1 MLDSAL
7 TMRTTRNAA
16 AGQAG
21 QPAGRQRVDAGTAA
35 RELLHVVMLV
45 MRTVAANMRRS
56 PDSLAPAQVGTLMK
70 VSMGPCTMSA
80 LARHLAVS
88 PPTVSKS
95 VDMLVRRGWL
105 ERWVDKHD
113 RRLTMVR
120 LTAEGRRVLTHIKK
134 RTQSHVQQSLS
145 GLTAPE
151 REQLVAVTRML
162 SRVLGTPGEAEF

>member
-1 MLDSAL
+1 
-7 TMRTTRNAA
+7 MRTTRKAA

-21 QPAGRQRVDAGTAA
+21 QPAVRQRVDAGTAA

-56 PDSLAPAQVGTLMK
+56 PDSLAPAQMGTLMK
-70 VSMGPCTMSA
+70 VSMAPCTMSA

-120 LTAEGRRVLTHIKK
+120 LTAEGRRVLADIKK
-134 RTQSHVQQSLS
+134 RTETHVRHSLS

-162 SRVLGTPGEAEF
+162 SRVLVTPGEAEF